1 MVEFC
6 PMKVLKYIKNAA
18 PVLALVM
25 AAFFAGC
32 SNSSGGA
39 TPTDGVPA
47 NPILTPGYYMTSA
60 MVATQTAAASEGTI
74 TVNPT
79 TKTLTITGAAG
90 KAIYMVRSNIRDS
103 ALQKDNLRFIDAPT
117 QNSVSASVIQA
128 AIERKEK
135 DPRALI
141 EDLALKNI
149 SKIGISKSLAPAVQA
164 AKTYDPDDENNNTE
178 VFLEFQDLN
187 SEKLE
192 PRTYVILASETEYN
206 LWVNANDESY
216 NKDKDTFKT
225 KAIAAG
231 EKFIQGYKLV
241 KHIYGEPSSKL
252 YKGNASTGSLGEQG
266 NMSDLSKCGDK
277 INIMFFSMLNGPKI
291 KNLNGF
297 VSHNDNYYD
306 PTNLFSNNGRFL
318 YIDSSLVLNDLGTLY
333 STMLHEFSH
342 AISYN
347 QKTLIN
353 KVSWTYWYGEMLAM
367 LCEDMMQEYLGILD
381 GNVNPQDSAQ
391 TATALSASPKGR
403 LSLANNLG
411 GMWGLTGQEAEVYAE
426 AFELGAWLARRFGG
440 VKLIKELATNAYVD
454 WDSILNAVNKVNST
468 NHTIQSLL
476 TLLAE
481 DMLEQKTDSGLNQAA
496 AKYDGD
502 ATLTYD
508 NYDNNGSKYLYPL
521 TAIDLW
527 NSNQFYDWYDTNL
540 ASKNLVQNQTRPSSG
555 VPSGNIYKNKSEN
568 VFIGPCLLK
577 RNAVANIGPY
587 GRISSKLTDSA
598 EDTVTLTFSCNAT
611 TFGDTMTIFVK

>member
-1 MVEFC
+1 
-6 PMKVLKYIKNAA
+6 MKVLKYIKNAA
-18 PVLALVM
+18 PVLALAM

-32 SNSSGGA
+32 SNSSDGGSG
-39 TPTDGVPA
+39 TPG
-47 NPILTPGYYMTSA
+47 NQPGYYSTSGMT
-60 MVATQTAAASEGTI
+60 ATQTAAASEGTI

-149 SKIGISKSLAPAVQA
+149 SKIGISKSVAPAVQA

-206 LWVNANDESY
+206 LWVNENDEFY
-216 NKDKDTFKT
+216 KQDKDTFKT

-252 YKGNASTGSLGEQG
+252 YKGKVGLTLGEQG

-367 LCEDMMQEYLGILD
+367 LCEDMMQEYLGISD
-381 GNVNPQDSAQ
+381 SNVDPQDSEQ
-391 TATALSASPKGR
+391 KATALNASPKGR
-403 LSLANNLG
+403 LSLANNFG

-496 AKYDGD
+496 EKYDGD
-502 ATLTYD
+502 ATLT
-508 NYDNNGSKYLYPL
+508 YDNNGSKYLYPL

-527 NSNQFYDWYDTNL
+527 NSNQFYDWYDANL

-555 VPSGNIYKNKSEN
+555 VPSGNIYNNKSEN

-577 RNAVANIGPY
+577 RNTTANIGPY
-587 GRISSKLTDSA
+587 GRISSKLTASA
-598 EDTVTLTFSCNAT
+598 EDTVTLTFCCNAT
-611 TFGDTMTIFVK
+611 TFGDTLTIFVK

>member
-1 MVEFC
+1 
-6 PMKVLKYIKNAA
+6 
-18 PVLALVM
+18 
-25 AAFFAGC
+25 
-32 SNSSGGA
+32 
-39 TPTDGVPA
+39 
-47 NPILTPGYYMTSA
+47 
-60 MVATQTAAASEGTI
+60 
-74 TVNPT
+74 
-79 TKTLTITGAAG
+79 
-90 KAIYMVRSNIRDS
+90 MVRSNIRDS
-103 ALQKDNLRFIDAPT
+103 ALQKENLRFIDAPT

-128 AIERKEK
+128 AIEKKEK

-141 EDLALKNI
+141 EEIALKNI
-149 SKIGISKSLAPAVQA
+149 SKIGVSKSLAPAVQA
-164 AKTYDPDDENNNTE
+164 AKTYDPNDENNNTE
-178 VFLEFQDLN
+178 DFLEFQDLDK
-187 SEKLE
+187 EILE

-216 NKDKDTFKT
+216 NQDKDAFKT

-252 YKGNASTGSLGEQG
+252 YKGNAGTGPLGEQG

-297 VSHNDNYYD
+297 VNHADNYYD
-306 PTNLFSNNGRFL
+306 PSNKFSNNGRFL

-342 AISYN
+342 AISFN

-367 LCEDMMQEYLGILD
+367 LCEDMMQDYLGISD
-381 GNVNPQDSAQ
+381 NNVDPQDNAQ
-391 TATALSASPKGR
+391 KATALSASPKGR
-403 LSLANNLG
+403 LSLANNFG
-411 GMWGLTGQEAEVYAE
+411 GRWGLTGRDAKVYAE
-426 AFELGAWLARRFGG
+426 AFELGSWLARRFGG

-481 DMLEQKTDSGLNQAA
+481 DTLEQKTNSGHNQAA
-496 AKYDGD
+496 TTYDSD
-502 ATLTYD
+502 ATLT
-508 NYDNNGSKYLYPL
+508 YDNNGSKYLYPL

-527 NSNQFYDWYDTNL
+527 NSNQFYDWYDADLASTNL
-540 ASKNLVQNQTRPSSG
+540 VLNQTRPSSG
-555 VPSGNIYKNKSEN
+555 VPSGNIYKKGASAN
-568 VFIGPCLLK
+568 VFVGPCLFK
-577 RNAVANIGPY
+577 RNTTADIGPY
-587 GRISSKLTDSA
+587 GRISSKLTASA
-598 EDTVTLTFSCNAT
+598 EDTVTLTFCCNAT
-611 TFGDTMTIFVK
+611 TFGDTLTIFVK

>member
-1 MVEFC
+1 
-6 PMKVLKYIKNAA
+6 
-18 PVLALVM
+18 
-25 AAFFAGC
+25 
-32 SNSSGGA
+32 
-39 TPTDGVPA
+39 
-47 NPILTPGYYMTSA
+47 MTSA

-74 TVNPT
+74 SVNPT

-103 ALQKDNLRFIDAPT
+103 ALQKDNLRYVNAAT

-141 EDLALKNI
+141 EELALKNI

-164 AKTYDPDDENNNTE
+164 AKTYNPDDENNNTE

-187 SEKLE
+187 SGKLE
-192 PRTYVILASETEYN
+192 PRTYVILASEPEYN
-206 LWVNANDESY
+206 LWVNANDEFY
-216 NKDKDTFKT
+216 NQDKDNFKT

-231 EKFIQGYKLV
+231 VKFIQGYKLV

-252 YKGNASTGSLGEQG
+252 YKGNASTGPLGEQG

-277 INIMFFSMLNGPKI
+277 INIMFFSMLNTNKPEAKI
-291 KNLNGF
+291 RNLNGF
-297 VSHNDNYYD
+297 VYHNDNYYD
-306 PTNLFSNNGRFL
+306 PSNSFSNNGRFL

-367 LCEDMMQEYLGILD
+367 LCEDMMQEYLGISD
-381 GNVNPQDSAQ
+381 NNVDPQDSAQ
-391 TATALSASPKGR
+391 KATALSASPKGR
-403 LSLANNLG
+403 LSLANNFG
-411 GMWGLTGQEAEVYAE
+411 GMWGLTGQNREVYAE

-454 WDSILNAVNKVNST
+454 WDSILNAVNTINSKNYT
-468 NHTIQSLL
+468 VEDLL
-476 TLLAE
+476 KLLAE

-496 AKYDGD
+496 ATYDGD
-502 ATLTYD
+502 ANLTYD
-508 NYDNNGSKYLYPL
+508 NNGNTYLYPL

-527 NSNQFYDWYDTNL
+527 NSNQFYDWYDADL
-540 ASKNLVQNQTRPSSG
+540 ASKNIVQNQTRPSSG
-555 VPSGNIYKNKSEN
+555 VPSGNIYKGAIAN
-568 VFIGPCLLK
+568 VFVGPCIFSGD
-577 RNAVANIGPY
+577 VTGPIGPY
-587 GRISSKLTDSA
+587 GYILAFLGKPTA
-598 EDTVTLTFSCNAT
+598 DTVTLTFSCNAT
-611 TFGDTMTIFVK
+611 TFGDTLTIFVK